1 MLLIANVI
9 SGIGNALTFMAIPW
23 FVLATTGSAGK
34 TGIAV
39 AVGAFPVILSGVF
52 AGAIVDRL
60 GYRRTSII
68 SDLASG
74 MTTLMIP
81 LLYHTVGLAYWQ
93 LLVLVFLGAALDSPG
108 YTARQSLL
116 PDLIAVSGI
125 GTERAN
131 SIWSTGR
138 RVSGLLG
145 PPLAGVLIAAIG
157 ASNLLWLDAATFGV
171 SAAIVAFGVPDQ
183 ARSVAGSA
191 VRGIGGY
198 ASDVKEGFRFLF
210 DTRVVFWMVLSFAL
224 GSFLAEPIYSV
235 LLPVYTREV
244 FGDARYLGFIFAA
257 LAAGSLVGNG
267 IYALVAT
274 RVSRRLL
281 FVGGFAIRALA
292 FWMMV
297 TTPAWWVIALGIFV
311 SAALFEPINPLY
323 LTVAQE
329 RIPAG
334 LRGRVFGAG
343 SAIGGGTLTLGVM
356 MYGFLLDAM
365 GLQPTL
371 VLFAI
376 VNTALPVI
384 LFLIPSLRTM
394 DDPVPDAMRAPAVS
408 ESAVR

>member
-1 MLLIANVI
+1 
-9 SGIGNALTFMAIPW
+9 
-23 FVLATTGSAGK
+23 
-34 TGIAV
+34 
-39 AVGAFPVILSGVF
+39 
-52 AGAIVDRL
+52 
-60 GYRRTSII
+60 
-68 SDLASG
+68 
-74 MTTLMIP
+74 
-81 LLYHTVGLAYWQ
+81 
-93 LLVLVFLGAALDSPG
+93 
-108 YTARQSLL
+108 
-116 PDLIAVSGI
+116 
-125 GTERAN
+125 
-131 SIWSTGR
+131 
-138 RVSGLLG
+138 
-145 PPLAGVLIAAIG
+145 
-157 ASNLLWLDAATFGV
+157 
-171 SAAIVAFGVPDQ
+171 
-183 ARSVAGSA
+183 
-191 VRGIGGY
+191 
-198 ASDVKEGFRFLF
+198 
-210 DTRVVFWMVLSFAL
+210 MVLSFAL